1 LQKWPNIVSL
11 PCDSSRGFKPVYVAL
26 QFKQYS
32 CLELLLQ
39 YSADIYETE
48 DSGGL
53 TFFMIAVLHHD
64 IYAFQTLFSYL
75 PAALPVALEMDE
87 EEEEIITRVKEE
99 DPLLTTFSQQKR
111 SLLYMIIEHDQL
123 EIFFLMWQRYFPSGS
138 SFEEN
143 KKWKNYFFNELL
155 IEKEKNLTVL
165 HVICGFDRSSF
176 LSYLLLEQEKLIEEE
191 NEERKRALK
200 GWIVGNQ
207 LPEQQCLDLFESEG
221 IHDLSSLV
229 SVGSREGTL
238 ELICQELKEAISGKK
253 LKSAFQELEM
263 AFRHPLNNNDGFN
276 EVQEGKEEQEVE
288 QEEEEG
294 KRESPHLSR
303 VKKGFRLDF
312 HKRTGQGLNCL
323 QVCDQYNSV
332 DCRRILVDFDPSL
345 LT

>member
-1 LQKWPNIVSL
+1 
-11 PCDSSRGFKPVYVAL
+11 VAL

-48 DSGGL
+48 DSSGL

-75 PAALPVALEMDE
+75 PLALSSSSSSSSGVAMEMSDE
-87 EEEEIITRVKEE
+87 EEQEILTRVKEE

-123 EIFFLMWQRYFPSGS
+123 EIFFLVWQRYFPSGS

-155 IEKEKNLTVL
+155 IEKEKNLTIL
-165 HVICGFDRSSF
+165 HVICGFNRSSF
-176 LSYLLLEQEKLIEEE
+176 LSYLLSEQEKLMEDET
-191 NEERKRALK
+191 EERRRELK
-200 GWIVGNQ
+200 EWIVGNH
-207 LPEQQCLDLFESEG
+207 LPEQQCLDLFQSEG

-229 SVGSREGTL
+229 SLGSTEGTL
-238 ELICQELKEAISGKK
+238 ERICQELTEATSGKK

-263 AFRHPLNNNDGFN
+263 SFRHPVNNNDGFN
-276 EVQEGKEEQEVE
+276 GAQEEGKEEQEE
-288 QEEEEG
+288 QEEEG
-294 KRESPHLSR
+294 KREPPHLSR

-332 DCRRILVDFDPSL
+332 DCRRILVEFDPSL